1 MLSTWMRIEVKA
13 ANGEDTHVCDL
24 TLQGPKNE
32 AMELIESLLKKE
44 FERPN
49 SRINHLSIKRV
60 GSTYETEILADPKS

>member
-13 ANGEDTHVCDL
+13 VNGEDTHVCDL

-49 SRINHLSIKRV
+49 LPDQPSLDKTGRIHPR
-60 GSTYETEILADPKS
+60 D